1 MHDLF
6 ELALCLD
13 LLIAKKYVTLQTLNE
28 SILHFP
34 YKGVDETNKPHVIP
48 GSFVA
53 QKATKSWNLLLIL
66 RARYWQKYQ
75 QLFPHV
81 KLQNTKHHY
90 LEHYPEMIKLFGPLV
105 LFWTMHFEAKHSFFK
120 KVGRHTN
127 CFRNIPLFTCSETPN
142 HDFFS

>member
-34 YKGVDETNKPHVIP
+34 YKGVDKTNKPHVIP

-53 QKATKSWNLLLIL
+53 QKA
-66 RARYWQKYQ
+66 
-75 QLFPHV
+75 
-81 KLQNTKHHY
+81 
-90 LEHYPEMIKLFGPLV
+90 
-105 LFWTMHFEAKHSFFK
+105 
-120 KVGRHTN
+120 VGI
-127 CFRNIPLFTCSETPN
+127 CCLS
-142 HDFFS
+142 